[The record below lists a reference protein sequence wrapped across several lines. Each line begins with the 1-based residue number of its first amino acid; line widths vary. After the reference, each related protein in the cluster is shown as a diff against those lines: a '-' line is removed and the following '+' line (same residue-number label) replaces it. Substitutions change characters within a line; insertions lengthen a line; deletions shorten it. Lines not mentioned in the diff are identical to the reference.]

1 MKHDLIISLLS
12 VGSVVGYLLYKSQQ
26 TSKRLQPIPPLII
39 DIKNKPSTELPYKPY
54 KVRVP
59 SAVTL
64 DPLEDKSKLA
74 TLPAPYDITGFGIDI
89 NRNRDAISIDDY
101 LNMPLVGDA
110 KTYANTHLAEVSEIV
125 DVSEAPPMKF
135 KYLRFSVLE
144 TKGDIDTV
152 HIGHMQFYTQD
163 NKPLRESTITTWNPY
178 TGAKAAYTGPW
189 TNNAERVIIFCFST
203 PALLADYSIKTA
215 HRPSMYDPDV
225 WTLEGSTNGSFWI
238 PLTHMEGGLPE
249 QRGVWARFTI
259 PKINPYNGYR
269 VVHKLRTP

>member
-39 DIKNKPSTELPYKPY
+39 DIKNKPAVELPYKPY
-54 KVRVP
+54 KAYVP
-59 SAVTL
+59 HNT
-64 DPLEDKSKLA
+64 PLEPTTKL
-74 TLPAPYDITGFGIDI
+74 TTVVAPYDITGFGIDI
-89 NRNRDAISIDDY
+89 NRNRDAINIDDY

-110 KTYANTHLAEVSEIV
+110 KTYANTHLAEVSEVV
-125 DVSEAPPMKF
+125 DISDAPPMKF
-135 KYLRFSVLE
+135 KYIRLSVLE

-178 TGAKAAYTGPW
+178 SGAKAAYTGPW
-189 TNNAERVIIFCFST
+189 TDNTARVIVFCFLV
-203 PALLADYSIKTA
+203 PALITQYSIKTA

-249 QRGVWARFTI
+249 QRGTWTRFTL
-259 PKINPYNGYR
+259 PKINPY
-269 VVHKLRTP
+269 K